1 MMQIEK
7 RDHQLQTFDGH
18 KIKNAILKAFQSVGS
33 TISQTHLDQIV
44 ETIETEIKN
53 APTIC
58 TVEQIQDLV
67 EEELMRFHYFKEAKS
82 YILYRDNR
90 SQKRAILEKFK
101 ERIDDPEIIA
111 LIKRAQDEFEN
122 ASFLDLFHKFQTYDH
137 PNLTSMEALDILMRC
152 CVELISIESPDW
164 EMIAARFLMCK
175 LHRLTHHYWS
185 QKNART
191 FYEKIKSMEQ
201 EGYYGSYILEAY
213 TQEEIDELERAL
225 DPDHDLLFTYSG
237 LDLLAKRYLLTSHD
251 HQLMELPQEMFMGIA
266 MHLAIPEGER
276 KVEWAKK
283 IYTVLSTL
291 KATMATPTMA
301 NARKP
306 FHQMSSCFIDTVS
319 DSLDG
324 IYKSL
329 DNFAKVSKFGGGMG
343 MYFGKVRAS
352 GSTIRGFE
360 GAAGG
365 VIRWIKLVNDTAI
378 AVDQLGVRSGAV
390 AVYLDAWHKDLPEFL
405 ALRTNNGDDRQKA
418 HDVFPGICY
427 PNLFWKMAEES
438 LDQMWYLMDPHE
450 IHEVKG
456 YHLEDCFG
464 PLWEERYWD
473 CVADSRIDKRPILLK
488 DLVRLII
495 KSAVETGTP
504 FTFNRDIV
512 NEANPN
518 SHKGMIYC
526 SNLCTEIAQNM
537 SPLYHIEQEIKD
549 EQGQSIVVDTYLP
562 GDFVVCNLASLSLGH
577 IDVNDDQELEDVI
590 STIIRALDNVIEL
603 NYAPIPFAKITN
615 ANYRSIGLGTSG
627 YHHMLVNN
635 KIRFESQEHLDF
647 VDKLYEKINYYTIKA
662 SHQLAKEKGA
672 YPNFHG
678 SEWESGAYFRKRHY
692 EGEAWEKL
700 QEEVQREGLRNA
712 YLLAIAP
719 TSSTSILAGTT
730 AAIDPIMNKFFLE
743 EKKGSMIARI
753 APNLNPETFWFYKQ
767 AHHIDQSWLIRAA
780 GVRQRHIDQ
789 SQSVNLYITNEYT
802 LRQVLNLFIE
812 AYRENVKT
820 LYYVR
825 SKSLEVEECESCSA

>member
-1 MMQIEK
+1 MQIEK

-67 EEELMRFHYFKEAKS
+67 EEELMRFHCFKEAKI
-82 YILYRDNR
+82 YILYRDKR

-101 ERIDDPEIIA
+101 ERIDDPEIVA
-111 LIKRAQDEFEN
+111 LIKRTQNEFEN

-137 PNLTSMEALDILMRC
+137 PNLTSIEALDILMRC

-191 FYEKIKSMEQ
+191 FYEKIKIMEQ

-225 DPDHDLLFTYSG
+225 KPDHDLLFTYSG